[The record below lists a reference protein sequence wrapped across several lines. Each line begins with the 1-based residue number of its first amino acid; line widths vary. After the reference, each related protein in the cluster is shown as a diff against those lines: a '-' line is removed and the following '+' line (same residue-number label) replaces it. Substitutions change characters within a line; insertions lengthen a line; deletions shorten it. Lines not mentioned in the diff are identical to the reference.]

1 MEITTRQIESTKRD
15 LERIS
20 KENVTIEVICD
31 TIYAYCSELASLR
44 LLKAYRK
51 AENADC
57 GFSEDLNT
65 FYFRIEL

>member
-1 MEITTRQIESTKRD
+1 MTITKRQIESLKTD
-15 LERIS
+15 LNKIA
-20 KENVTIEVICD
+20 KENIEIEIICD

-51 AENADC
+51 AENANC
-57 GFSEDLNT
+57 GFSENLNT